1 MKVPEPNLPQTGKK
15 KVHKLADLAEV
26 KKTPLHTLEYIVAAT
41 NNEEVV
47 SALVRGLRE
56 LMAKGLF
63 VVVIN
68 DKNRTLTKLI
78 ANGLSEFD
86 QAVGKSEKLF
96 GEMIGSTVLHGEA
109 SELVCS
115 TELGRYLELNHCE
128 RASVQPI
135 EYKNQAQGFV
145 AAFYHGKLSSDQI
158 IWLRVLARQAGVV
171 MDNLRLHNDL
181 EKLSNDIEQ
190 TRDFMQDGLFVVSRA
205 GVIRYINP
213 SAYLMF
219 HLQNSCQDIPLKDF
233 LGGFSEYTRDG
244 SELDIA
250 SITLVPFNQAING
263 ETVRQLL
270 TLRAPSGLNT
280 LEAIFGP
287 YKNRDGEIVGVIINV
302 RDLTQVYSE
311 KEKLMVV
318 QEHAAHGLVVLD
330 TDHVVTSTNQYF
342 IELMGNVHIL
352 GRNFGDY
359 LRDPLVEE
367 TVKFDIS
374 PPERVLEWIN
384 TGRKLTFY
392 AEVMSGE
399 EIRHLQLVASPID
412 GRSGNQGTVVSV
424 RDVTQ
429 LIEKTLEANTM
440 AQKAQKH
447 SRELSGLAE
456 LSDISSI
463 LGFRLDQIYDQYL
476 HRTGQLLSAQH
487 ASIYL
492 YQPMTAKLVL
502 KASTAVF
509 HEHPPTVN
517 LDDKS
522 IIAKAFIAKKAQ
534 SRTEKIDNEAAHF
547 AGHGLASP
555 IALGTK
561 ALGVLIVSGREDEFG
576 EHDIKILNVVAS
588 RLAVLIENANLY
600 HDVNS
605 RRERWEAVF
614 KFTEEGIIIFDGS
627 GKVVGFNPAASK
639 LTGCKADEAIGKDFT
654 KVVKSV
660 SQEGVNLAAISPIH
674 QVITE
679 GKTIAKSQQL
689 IESVDAEQL
698 WTEIS
703 YSPIMDNNGKVT
715 SGLAI
720 IRNIQKDRE
729 VEEIKSDFISIV
741 SHELRTPLS
750 AIKGFL
756 SMIINKDFGELNDKQ
771 FHFLN
776 RVYQSNQR
784 MVDLVEDLLDAS
796 HIESGKIN
804 LVQNPTAPEAV
815 INDVVGELASKG
827 FERQILLKV
836 KRRQRLPLVL
846 ADENRL
852 RQILTNLIDNAI
864 KYSFPKGEVVIDFK
878 VSGDELITSISDNG
892 VGISPAQVER
902 IFQKFGRVYNPMSVQ
917 AGGSGL
923 GLYIVKRLVESHGG
937 KIWATG
943 KEGKGSKFSFSLPI
957 ARQLPLLQ

>member
-1 MKVPEPNLPQTGKK
+1 MEVPQPDLRHSAQTDDEKSSNAGKNLPLKALENIATASNREALTESLKSGLCQVMPEASFVVVLHAEGGDKAMSSASETVPELAEAAEDPDGLFNETVRATAMHGEVGALLRSS
-15 KVHKLADLAEV
+15 KLADC
-26 KKTPLHTLEYIVAAT
+26 
-41 NNEEVV
+41 
-47 SALVRGLRE
+47 LVDRE
-56 LMAKGLF
+56 C
-63 VVVIN
+63 
-68 DKNRTLTKLI
+68 NR
-78 ANGLSEFD
+78 
-86 QAVGKSEKLF
+86 V
-96 GEMIGSTVLHGEA
+96 
-109 SELVCS
+109 
-115 TELGRYLELNHCE
+115 
-128 RASVQPI
+128 SVQPI
-135 EYKNQAQGFV
+135 KHNGVSSGYV
-145 AAFYHGKLSSDQI
+145 AAFYHGKLSSEQRL
-158 IWLRVLARQAGVV
+158 WLSALTRQAAIALK
-171 MDNLRLHNDL
+171 NLHLASEL

-190 TRDFMQDGLFVVSRA
+190 TRDFMQDGLIVISSS
-205 GVIRYINP
+205 GIIRYINP
-213 SAYLMF
+213 AAYAMF
-219 HLQNSCQDIPLKDF
+219 HLKNPAVDVPLRDLLGNFTKFTQD
-233 LGGFSEYTRDG
+233 S

-250 SITLVPFNQAING
+250 SLTLTPFKQALGG
-263 ETVRQLL
+263 EMTRQLL
-270 TLRAPSGLNT
+270 SLKTPSGQNT

-287 YKNRDGEIVGVIINV
+287 YKNSQGKTVGVIVNI

-311 KEKLMVV
+311 KEKLMVI
-318 QEHAAHGLVVLD
+318 QEHAAQGLLVLGKD
-330 TDHVVTSTNQYF
+330 NIVSSTNQYF
-342 IELMGNVHIL
+342 LELMGNASLI
-352 GRNFGDY
+352 GRDFADY
-359 LRDPLVEE
+359 LRDPAVREN
-367 TVKFDIS
+367 VKFDIS
-374 PPERVLEWIN
+374 PPERILDWVK

-392 AEVMSGE
+392 AEVSTGDE
-399 EIRHLQLVASPID
+399 VRHLQLVASPID
-412 GRSGNQGTVVSV
+412 GRSGNQGTVISA
-424 RDVTQ
+424 RDVTS
-429 LIEKTLEANTM
+429 LIEKTMEANIM

-463 LGFRLDQIYDQYL
+463 LGFRVEQIYDTYL
-476 HRTGQLLSAQH
+476 QRTSQLLYAQH

-492 YQPMTAKLVL
+492 YQPDLAKLAL

-509 HEHPPTVN
+509 HEHPPTVD

-522 IIAKAFIAKKAQ
+522 AIARAFISKKAHSSKEGQ
-534 SRTEKIDNEAAHF
+534 KESDHF
-547 AGHGLASP
+547 SGHGLAAP
-555 IALGTK
+555 ISLGSKVLGAL
-561 ALGVLIVSGREDEFG
+561 VVSGRDDEFG
-576 EHDIKILNVVAS
+576 EHDIKVLNVAAS

-614 KFTEEGIIIFDGS
+614 KFTEEGIIIFDGQ
-627 GKVVGFNPAASK
+627 GKVVGFNTAAAK

-674 QVITE
+674 QVLTD

-689 IESVDAEQL
+689 IESADAEQI

-703 YSPIMDNNGKVT
+703 YSPIMDNNGRVT

-804 LVQNPTAPEAV
+804 LVQNPTAPEAI
-815 INDVVGELASKG
+815 INEVVSELASKG

-878 VSGDELITSISDNG
+878 VVGDELITTVSDSG

-943 KEGKGSKFSFSLPI
+943 REGKGSKFSFSLPI

>member
-1 MKVPEPNLPQTGKK
+1 MKVPATNLRQMDQSLEASKGLALGSLEEIAAASNLKAIGKALSRGLLYIIPKSSCVVFLNADGAEPVVELTANIAPELVSAVEDPAALFNEIMGESAVSGGVAQ
-15 KVHKLADLAEV
+15 LLRSPDLAKSLV
-26 KKTPLHTLEYIVAAT
+26 KRDCGQLSIQP
-41 NNEEVV
+41 VV
-47 SALVRGLRE
+47 YKS
-56 LMAKGLF
+56 
-63 VVVIN
+63 
-68 DKNRTLTKLI
+68 D
-78 ANGLSEFD
+78 SE
-86 QAVGKSEKLF
+86 
-96 GEMIGSTVLHGEA
+96 
-109 SELVCS
+109 
-115 TELGRYLELNHCE
+115 
-128 RASVQPI
+128 
-135 EYKNQAQGFV
+135 GFV
-145 AAFYHGKLSSDQI
+145 AAFHQTNLTHEQKM
-158 IWLRVLARQAGVV
+158 WLEAFARQAGIA
-171 MDNLRLHNDL
+171 LKSIRLQADL
-181 EKLSNDIEQ
+181 EKLSNDIQQ
-190 TRDFMQDGLFVVSRA
+190 TRDFMQDGLIVISA
-205 GVIRYINP
+205 TGIIRYVNP
-213 SAYLMF
+213 AAHQMFYLKKTAK
-219 HLQNSCQDIPLKDF
+219 DITFKDF
-233 LGGFSEYTRDG
+233 LASFDKYSQGGI
-244 SELDIA
+244 ELDIA
-250 SITLVPFNQAING
+250 SVTLEPFKHALEG
-263 ETVRQLL
+263 RTERQLL
-270 TLRAPSGLNT
+270 SLKTAHGHNT

-287 YKNRDGEIVGVIINV
+287 YKNTLGETIGVIVNV

-311 KEKLMVV
+311 KEKLMVI

-330 TDHVVTSTNQYF
+330 TDNVVTTTNQYF
-342 IELMGNVHIL
+342 LELMGNVEII
-352 GRNFGDY
+352 GRKFGAY
-359 LRDPLVEE
+359 LNDPAVQQNI
-367 TVKFDIS
+367 KFDIS
-374 PPERVLEWIN
+374 PSERILEWIKS
-384 TGRKLTFY
+384 GRNLTFY
-392 AEVMSGE
+392 AEVGSGE
-399 EIRHLQLVASPID
+399 SVRHLQLVASPIV

-424 RDVTQ
+424 RDVTP
-429 LIEKTLEANTM
+429 LIEKTMEANIM

-463 LGFRLDQIYDQYL
+463 LGFRLDQIYDKYL
-476 HRTGQLLSAQH
+476 QRTSQLLSTQH

-492 YQPMTAKLVL
+492 YQPGVAKLVL
-502 KASTAVF
+502 KASTAMF
-509 HEHPPTVN
+509 HEHPLDVS

-522 IIAKAFIAKKAQ
+522 AIARAFISKKAH
-534 SRTEKIDNEAAHF
+534 SSSDDMGEDGAAYIS
-547 AGHGLASP
+547 GHGLAAP

-561 ALGVLIVSGREDEFG
+561 TLGVLVVSGREESFG
-576 EHDIKILNVVAS
+576 EHDIKILSVAAS

-600 HDVNS
+600 HDVNG

-614 KFTEEGIIIFDGS
+614 KFTEEGIIIFDGR
-627 GKVVGFNPAASK
+627 GKVVGFNPAASR

-674 QVITE
+674 QMLTE

-689 IESVDAEQL
+689 IESVDGDQI

-703 YSPIMDNNGKVT
+703 YSPILDNEGRVT

-815 INDVVGELASKG
+815 INEVVSELASKG

-852 RQILTNLIDNAI
+852 RQILTNLVDNAI

-878 VSGDELITSISDNG
+878 VVGDELITSVSDNG